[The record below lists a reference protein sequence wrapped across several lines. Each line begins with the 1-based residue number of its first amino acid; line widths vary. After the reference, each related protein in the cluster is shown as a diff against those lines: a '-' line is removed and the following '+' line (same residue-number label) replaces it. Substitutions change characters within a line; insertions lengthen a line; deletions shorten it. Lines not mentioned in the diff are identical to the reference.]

1 MLIWKLPPS
10 FCAVSVRI
18 VFSVG
23 VKFPFSPYHDDSAA
37 ALQKLPHEG
46 NVLVAAT
53 AVRKK
58 EDQKT
63 DPFHIRFAQM
73 LFYSY
78 FGLLPDRIAVFFKYF
93 WDILSGRFYIPL
105 IPSTGGQISTEYQD
119 VRLLPR
125 ASASPAAKAVIAPMG
140 SMVSTMQTQSS
151 RARKRFF
158 GFFVFISKTPFK
170 NQAFLSLLATCR
182 ASVFLYFATA
192 STIHT
197 IVAATESQNR
207 MAKAVETAKYSF
219 LGNRK
224 SRITESSSTAAEQS
238 VHLHCRKK
246 AVKL

>member
-1 MLIWKLPPS
+1 MPS
-10 FCAVSVRI
+10 SDSLCADLEASAQLLRRLGQDRI
-18 VFSVG
+18 FGWGKIPVFS
-23 VKFPFSPYHDDSAA
+23 YHDDSAA

-119 VRLLPR
+119 VRLL
-125 ASASPAAKAVIAPMG
+125 
-140 SMVSTMQTQSS
+140 
-151 RARKRFF
+151 RARIHVSR
-158 GFFVFISKTPFK
+158 SKG
-170 NQAFLSLLATCR
+170 R
-182 ASVFLYFATA
+182 DTA
-192 STIHT
+192 RRQHGQQH
-197 IVAATESQNR
+197 AD
-207 MAKAVETAKYSF
+207 
-219 LGNRK
+219 
-224 SRITESSSTAAEQS
+224 AEQYCQKT
-238 VHLHCRKK
+238 V
-246 AVKL
+246 